1 MTLFK
6 AVLITPA
13 VQAMDR
19 LRHDL
24 MWSLLDS
31 TGHLGVWMYSVR
43 GAQEAFQHAWR
54 TRDVEGMR
62 EWRPEYT
69 YAFVGPKVQNIYFDT
84 PRDLGEIVV
93 WLCGSEG
100 PMPNHTA
107 FSKRDPWFRMDKE
120 EAKQVALRIVVG
132 HMAEVER
139 GNTNLHATD

>member
-6 AVLITPA
+6 TVSITPA

-24 MWSLLDS
+24 MRALLDS

-43 GAQEAFQHAWR
+43 DAQQAFQHAWR
-54 TRDVEGMR
+54 TREVEGMR

-84 PRDLGEIVV
+84 PRDLGNIVV
-93 WLCGSEG
+93 WVCGSEG
-100 PMPNHTA
+100 PMLNHAA

-120 EAKQVALRIVVG
+120 EAKQVALRIVVA
-132 HMAEVER
+132 HMTEVGL
-139 GNTNLHATD
+139 GNTNPHATD